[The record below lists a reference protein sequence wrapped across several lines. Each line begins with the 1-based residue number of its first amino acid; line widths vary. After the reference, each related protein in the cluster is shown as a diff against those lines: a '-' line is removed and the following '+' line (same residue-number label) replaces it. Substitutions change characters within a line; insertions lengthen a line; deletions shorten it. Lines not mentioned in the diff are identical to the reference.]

1 MPTRDPVQA
10 RGWDGNVFCI
20 MTVSIKDVAKVAGV
34 AVSTVS
40 RALGKGPVSDEVRA
54 LVQAA
59 VRQTGYKPN
68 LSARRLRSQHTQT
81 VGLVVADIGNP
92 FFTAVA
98 RAVED
103 AAYRAGM
110 RVILCNTD
118 EDPKRE
124 DLYLGLMQEERVSGL
139 IFAPTRATIE
149 RLGDYDFDFPVV
161 LIDRAGSGGRFDAV
175 VLDNRQAS
183 IDLVEHLFSRGYRR
197 IGGLFGST
205 STTGAERHE
214 GYVAAMTRRGLS
226 PQARFAPPSVAAA
239 MAETNAWLAGPDRP
253 QALIVSNGLF
263 LEGVVKAVR
272 AAGLSIPG
280 DLGLAGFDDETW
292 TQLVEPGI
300 TVIGQPIDAIG
311 REAMAMLL
319 DRLEMPSQPARK
331 VVLSGRCIV
340 RGSTARVGI
349 PAVAD

>member
-1 MPTRDPVQA
+1 
-10 RGWDGNVFCI
+10 
-20 MTVSIKDVAKVAGV
+20 MTVSIKDVARVAGV

-54 LVQAA
+54 QVQAA

-81 VGLVVADIGNP
+81 VGLLVADIGNP
-92 FFTAVA
+92 FFTTVA

-103 AAYRAGM
+103 AAYKAGM

-124 DLYLGLMQEERVSGL
+124 ALYLGLMQEERVSGL

-149 RLGDYDFDFPVV
+149 RLQDYVFDFPVV
-161 LIDRAGSGGRFDAV
+161 LIDRAGPGGRYDAV

-183 IDLVEHLFSRGYRR
+183 GDLVRHLFAQGYRR
-197 IGGLFGST
+197 IGGMFGST

-214 GYVAAMTRRGLS
+214 GYAAAMVEHGLS
-226 PQARFAPPSVAAA
+226 PEARFAPPSVAAA
-239 MAETNAWLAGPDRP
+239 TAEVTAWLQGPDRP
-253 QALIVSNGLF
+253 EALIVSNGLF
-263 LEGVVKAVR
+263 LEGAVKATR
-272 AAGLSIPG
+272 ALGLAIPR
-280 DLGLAGFDDETW
+280 DLALAGFDDETW

-300 TVIGQPIDAIG
+300 TVIGQPVDAIG
-311 REAMAMLL
+311 RQAMAMLL
-319 DRLEMPSQPARK
+319 ERLETPSLPARK
-331 VVLSGRCIV
+331 VVLSGDCRV
-340 RGSTARVGI
+340 RGSTAR
-349 PAVAD
+349 PAA